1 MPTRHLDLG
10 CGPVP
15 RNPYGA
21 DELYGLDIRVPEGV
35 DAGRFRQANLVLEP
49 IPAADGHFDS
59 LSAYDFI
66 EHMPRLV
73 VLPNGT
79 TRLPFV
85 ELMNEIWRVLKKPG
99 GRLYAVTPAWPRAE
113 AFVDPTHV
121 NVITE
126 RTDEYF
132 CGDKPL
138 GRMYG
143 FHGQFVV
150 RRAEWVE
157 QQRAFKAN
165 PASQAEFDSP
175 AYKRAAHSVR
185 DAVRWLRGQRKHRP
199 PARQLIYFLW
209 ELEAVKPSSAV
220 R

>member
-1 MPTRHLDLG
+1 MATRHLDLG

-21 DELYGLDIRVPEGV
+21 DELYGLDLRVPEGA
-35 DAGRFRQANLVLEP
+35 DPGRFRRANLVLEP
-49 IPAADGHFDS
+49 IPSADGHFDS

-73 VLPNGT
+73 VLPDGT

-121 NVITE
+121 NIITE
-126 RTDEYF
+126 RTHRYF
-132 CGDKPL
+132 TTPEL
-138 GRMYG
+138 GASIYG
-143 FHGQFVV
+143 FEGRFRALRVQWIRKRVAYEAPNPDLV
-150 RRAEWVE
+150 QRLRSALDIVKRR
-157 QQRAFKAN
+157 RL
-165 PASQAEFDSP
+165 
-175 AYKRAAHSVR
+175 H
-185 DAVRWLRGQRKHRP
+185 L
-199 PARQLIYFLW
+199 LW
-209 ELEAVKPSSAV
+209 EFEALP
-220 R
+220 

>member
-15 RNPYGA
+15 RNPYAA
-21 DELYGLDIRVPEGV
+21 DELYGLDLQVPDGA
-35 DAGRFRQANLVLEP
+35 DAARFRRANLVLEP
-49 IPAADGHFDS
+49 IPSGDGHFDS

-73 VLPNGT
+73 VLPDGT

-121 NVITE
+121 NIITE
-126 RTDEYF
+126 RTHRYF
-132 CGDKPL
+132 TTPEL
-138 GRMYG
+138 GASIYG
-143 FHGQFVV
+143 FDGRF
-150 RRAEWVE
+150 RALRVQWIRKRVAYEAPNPDLV
-157 QQRAFKAN
+157 QRLRTAL
-165 PASQAEFDSP
+165 DIV
-175 AYKRAAHSVR
+175 KR
-185 DAVRWLRGQRKHRP
+185 
-199 PARQLIYFLW
+199 RQLHLLW
-209 ELEAVKPSSAV
+209 EFEALP
-220 R
+220 

>member
-1 MPTRHLDLG
+1 MTTRHLDLG

-35 DAGRFRQANLVLEP
+35 DSARFRQANLVLEP
-49 IPAADGHFDS
+49 IPSADDHFDS

-121 NVITE
+121 NIITE
-126 RTDEYF
+126 RTHRYF
-132 CGDKPL
+132 TEPEL
-138 GRMYG
+138 GASIYG
-143 FHGQFVV
+143 FRGRF
-150 RRAEWVE
+150 RAT
-157 QQRAFKAN
+157 R
-165 PASQAEFDSP
+165 
-175 AYKRAAHSVR
+175 
-185 DAVRWLRGQRKHRP
+185 VRWIRKRVAYESPTPDVVQRIRSALDIVKRRRLH
-199 PARQLIYFLW
+199 LLW
-209 ELEAVKPSSAV
+209 EFEALP
-220 R
+220 

>member
-1 MPTRHLDLG
+1 MTTRHLDLG

-21 DELYGLDIRVPEGV
+21 DELYGLDIRLPDGA
-35 DAGRFRQANLVLEP
+35 DAARFRQANLVLEP
-49 IPAADGHFDS
+49 IPFADGHFDS

-73 VLPNGT
+73 VLPSGA
-79 TRLPFV
+79 TRLPFI

-126 RTDEYF
+126 RTHRYF
-132 CGDKPL
+132 TEPEL
-138 GRMYG
+138 GASIYG
-143 FHGQFVV
+143 FSGRFRATRVQWIRKRVAYEAPTPDFVQRIRSALDIV
-150 RRAEWVE
+150 KRR
-157 QQRAFKAN
+157 RL
-165 PASQAEFDSP
+165 
-175 AYKRAAHSVR
+175 H
-185 DAVRWLRGQRKHRP
+185 L
-199 PARQLIYFLW
+199 LW
-209 ELEAVKPSSAV
+209 EFEALP
-220 R
+220 